1 MKTALVTGSNS
12 GLGNALCETLRSA
25 GFQVVATARDT
36 SQLPPSNAH
45 RLSLALDVNNP
56 QQIDDVVHQA
66 VQWAGKIDVL
76 INNAGFGQMGPLL
89 ELTQQQ
95 LTHQLNT
102 NLIAPLRLAQAVV
115 PHMPRHS
122 GAVIV
127 NIGSIS
133 ATVST
138 PFAGAYCASKA
149 AIQRASDALR
159 MELKPLGIHVMT
171 VQAGA
176 IASQFAHNAHQ
187 ALPKQSGLYHSVAE
201 QIQNR
206 ANASQ
211 ANPTP
216 AHQVAGRI
224 VAQLGRRT
232 PVNRLRTGYGAWTY
246 PLMAWLPSKL
256 TDAILCRRF
265 GLHRKFNAD

>member
-12 GLGNALCETLRSA
+12 GLGKALCETLLSA
-25 GFQVVATARDT
+25 GFRVVATARDT
-36 SQLPPSNAH
+36 SQLPPSNTH

-56 QQIDDVVHQA
+56 QQIDDAVNQA
-66 VQWAGKIDVL
+66 AQWAGKIDVL

-89 ELTQQQ
+89 ELDHQQ
-95 LTHQLNT
+95 LSHQLNT
-102 NLIAPLRLAQAVV
+102 NVIAPICLAQAVV
-115 PHMPRHS
+115 PHMPRHA
-122 GAVIV
+122 GAMIV

-133 ATVST
+133 ATLST

-176 IASQFAHNAHQ
+176 IASQFAHNANQ
-187 ALPKQSGLYHSVAE
+187 ALPEQRGLYHSVATH
-201 QIQNR
+201 IQSR

-211 ANPTP
+211 TNPTS
-216 AHQVAGRI
+216 AHQVANSI
-224 VAQLGRRT
+224 VAQLSRRT
-232 PVNRLRTGYGAWTY
+232 PVNRLRTGYGAWAY
-246 PLMAWLPSKL
+246 PLIAWLPSKL
-256 TDAILCRRF
+256 TDMLLCRRF
-265 GLHRKFNAD
+265 GLDCTFKED